1 LRPPAIFSVPATTG
15 VTMTFQAKRIYEP
28 AAPSDG
34 IRVLVDRLWPRGVT
48 KSKAHL
54 DCWMKDIAP
63 SPKLRLWFGHRP
75 ERFAEFK
82 KRYAKEIAG
91 NPKLAELRRLGR
103 GGVVTLLYGARD
115 PEMNQAAV
123 LQSILRRNASPKSTK
138 TAGTKKPR
146 AKKPPA

>member
-1 LRPPAIFSVPATTG
+1 MS
-15 VTMTFQAKRIYEP
+15 FQAKRIYES

-34 IRVLVDRLWPRGVT
+34 VRILVDRLWPRGVT

-82 KRYAKEIAG
+82 KRYAKELIG
-91 NPKLAELRRLGR
+91 NPKLVELRRLGKT
-103 GGVVTLLYGARD
+103 GVVTLLYGARD
-115 PEMNQAAV
+115 PEMNQAVV
-123 LQSILRRNASPKSTK
+123 LQGVLRKSSRSKSAKSTA
-138 TAGTKKPR
+138 AGKAR
-146 AKKPPA
+146 AKSASA

>member
-1 LRPPAIFSVPATTG
+1 
-15 VTMTFQAKRIYEP
+15 MTFAIKRVYEP

-34 IRVLVDRLWPRGVT
+34 IRVLVDRLWPRGVS

-54 DCWMKDIAP
+54 DHWMKDIAP

-82 KRYAKEIAG
+82 KRYAKEIDG
-91 NPKLAELRRLGR
+91 NPMLAELRRLGK
-103 GGVVTLLYGARD
+103 GAVVTLLYGARD

-123 LQSILRRNASPKSTK
+123 LQAILRKRARSNAGKNASTNKSRVK
-138 TAGTKKPR
+138 GAS
-146 AKKPPA
+146 A